1 MYYKSHKIHF
11 KRGGPYIDSPDWIT
25 KKKATMNPMNKED
38 NKCFQ
43 YIVTTT
49 TNHDEWGRIAQSCG
63 KKLNALLSGITTKIH
78 VHFYYLNCLYSFA
91 TKNELESDNKV
102 CRNKDFGNIAM
113 LSEDT
118 KILGFNQYQQSD
130 KAPFIVYSDSKWLIE
145 KD

>member
-1 MYYKSHKIHF
+1 
-11 KRGGPYIDSPDWIT
+11 
-25 KKKATMNPMNKED
+25 MNKED

-49 TNHDEWGRIAQSCG
+49 TNHDEWGRITQSCG

-78 VHFYYLNCLYSFA
+78 VHFYYLNFLYYFA

-102 CRNKDFGNIAM
+102 CGNKDFGNIAM

-118 KILGFNQYQQSD
+118 KILEFNQYQKSD
-130 KAPFIVYSDSKWLIE
+130 NAPFIVYSDPKWLI
-145 KD
+145 